1 MSFSARCTA
10 AGAALALC
18 ALPAAAFAASK
29 PKATLTDGHI
39 AISQKS
45 ATHGKVTFSVKNSGS
60 GEHELVVIR
69 TSAKA
74 AKLKVSGGKASEKGS
89 VGEVE
94 LAKGKSKSLTL
105 NLAKG
110 HYALICNLPG
120 HYQGGM
126 RVDFTVK

>member
-1 MSFSARCTA
+1 MRFSSRSVACA
-10 AGAALALC
+10 AVALC

-39 AISQKS
+39 AISAKS
-45 ATHGKVTFSVKNSGS
+45 ASHGKVTFAVKNSGS
-60 GEHELVVIR
+60 VEHELVVIK

-74 AKLKVSGGKASEKGS
+74 SKLKVSGGKASEKGS

-94 LAKGKSKSLTL
+94 LDKGKSKNLTL
-105 NLAKG
+105 NLSKG

-120 HYQGGM
+120 HYKGGM

>member
-1 MSFSARCTA
+1 MSVRTVA
-10 AGAALALC
+10 ACAAVALC
-18 ALPAAAFAASK
+18 AVPAVALGASK
-29 PKATLTDGHI
+29 PSAKLSEYKIALSATT
-39 AISQKS
+39 
-45 ATHGKVTFSVKNSGS
+45 ATHGKVTFAVKNSGS
-60 GEHELVVIR
+60 AKHELVVIK
-69 TSAKA
+69 TATKA
-74 AKLKVSGGKASEKGS
+74 SKLKVKGGRASEKGS

-94 LAKGKSKSLTL
+94 LAAGKGKSLTL